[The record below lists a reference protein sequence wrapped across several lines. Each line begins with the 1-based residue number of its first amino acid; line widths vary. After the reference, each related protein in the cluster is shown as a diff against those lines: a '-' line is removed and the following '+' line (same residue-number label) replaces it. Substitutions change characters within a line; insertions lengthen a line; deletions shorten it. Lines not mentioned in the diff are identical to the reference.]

1 MGPKNFLGLVLVQF
15 QFGGNL
21 SLQLFL
27 ETIYLTRCLLKKYQ
41 ESASNLLIQSALAYL
56 RKSSPVRLLDSIVP
70 NNRSGGVGNPITP
83 RTHIQF

>member
-15 QFGGNL
+15 QFRGNL

-27 ETIYLTRCLLKKYQ
+27 EMIYLTRCLLEKSRK
-41 ESASNLLIQSALAYL
+41 SAPTILIQSALAYL
-56 RKSSPVRLLDSIVP
+56 RKSSPVRLLDSIIP

>member
-27 ETIYLTRCLLKKYQ
+27 ETI
-41 ESASNLLIQSALAYL
+41 
-56 RKSSPVRLLDSIVP
+56 
-70 NNRSGGVGNPITP
+70 
-83 RTHIQF
+83 